1 MLTIRSLPGAPLETN
16 CYFVADC
23 ATGEAIIIDA
33 PKQVTDELQQW
44 ASEMK
49 VTVKAI
55 ICTHGHWDHTMGL
68 TEILATF
75 PVPVMIHACDAEML
89 EKPSFEPFSFPF
101 ILTSVT
107 PDKLLQEGDIITIG
121 MHRLSVW
128 NCPGHT
134 PGCICLYDAEEGII
148 FSGDVLFAG
157 TCGRI
162 DFPGG
167 SAEEMAA
174 SLRRLRELPA
184 AVTVYPGHGIATTI
198 GREQPWLAEIDE
210 EMEW

>member
-23 ATGEAIIIDA
+23 AAGEAIIIDA
-33 PKQVTDELQQW
+33 PKQVAEELRQL
-44 ASEMK
+44 ASEMR

-68 TEILATF
+68 PELLAQF
-75 PVPVMIHACDAEML
+75 PVPVMVHSNDAEML
-89 EKPSFEPFSFPF
+89 EKPSFAPFSFPF
-101 ILTSVT
+101 TLTPLT
-107 PDKLLQEGDIITIG
+107 PDKLLIEGDVIEVG
-121 MHRLSVW
+121 MHQLQVLS
-128 NCPGHT
+128 CPGHT
-134 PGCICLYDAEEGII
+134 PGCICLYDIAEGAI

-167 SAEEMAA
+167 DGTQMAA
-174 SLRRLRELPA
+174 SLRRLGELPA
-184 AVTVYPGHGIATTI
+184 DVTVYPGHGEATTI
-198 GREQPWLAEIDE
+198 GRELPWLAKIGEDLP
-210 EMEW
+210 W